1 MLVITYSSELKDW
14 SLQSTTDTKQHKRD
28 TLILEFYVSIVP
40 EGKEHMQQEN
50 WEDICHGSQA
60 SIKLDNDYE
69 SITIDI
75 LHKAVG
81 IGSFSHYTESNQHP
95 TEVVPSHTH
104 TPAAC
109 LTSEYVICKSKCY
122 WHGRRRQTN
131 NEIHLWA
138 ILFRC

>member
-1 MLVITYSSELKDW
+1 MVVITYSSELKDW
-14 SLQSTTDTKQHKRD
+14 SLQSATDTKQHKRD
-28 TLILEFYVSIVP
+28 TLILEFYVSTVP

-81 IGSFSHYTESNQHP
+81 IESFSHYTESNQHP

-104 TPAAC
+104 TC
-109 LTSEYVICKSKCY
+109 CVLHIRICY
-122 WHGRRRQTN
+122 LQ
-131 NEIHLWA
+131 I
-138 ILFRC
+138 